1 MNAYGT
7 LLDKAPLS
15 QANQRSTSARPA
27 PDLPASGWTTVRA
40 HGGPPAAA
48 GATPPVFL
56 RIVADLKGG
65 GAPQAALPHQ
75 GGSAN
80 SQQGTKKL
88 PDVLAFRDYTLVPKS
103 RQLRRNRQDVEIGG
117 RAFDLLTLLVSS
129 RGQVVTKEQILSYV
143 WPSMVVEESNLR
155 FQMAALRKVLGN
167 DRDMIK
173 TVAGRGYIFVA
184 DDEVGAPDDD
194 MESSAHHI
202 SAMDPPGR
210 HRQSDALIVHSIAT
224 APDVVLIGDESVRE
238 ALGGLL
244 DFMGLT
250 VEAHRSVQAFLETQP
265 RAMRKCLI
273 PDVCPPGR
281 SSLGFHAAL

>member
-173 TVAGRGYIFVA
+173 TVAGRGYIVVA
-184 DDEVGAPDDD
+184 DDEIGVPVDEIHLPTSHVCEVVASGESYDQQSFDATTPELETPAGAVNPLTKPLRH
-194 MESSAHHI
+194 EKLLAAVQSAV
-202 SAMDPPGR
+202 ACE
-210 HRQSDALIVHSIAT
+210 
-224 APDVVLIGDESVRE
+224 AP
-238 ALGGLL
+238 
-244 DFMGLT
+244 
-250 VEAHRSVQAFLETQP
+250 QAF
-265 RAMRKCLI
+265 
-273 PDVCPPGR
+273 V
-281 SSLGFHAAL
+281 